1 MALARAKELV
11 SAAAP
16 AVLSSRAACRLFAFA
31 VLRAV
36 LPSSMTTKK
45 PTPHAPNCTR
55 TGTKTRFN
63 FGCNTDQSLTVN
75 LRSRREIGKLV
86 DVFCRMTFCNFW
98 MRILIYRH
106 DDQPGE
112 QSKTAKH
119 AQFEYRGTEA
129 SSKFVRL
136 LHALFQS
143 ISEDKKES
151 SELSLTAR
159 IEKWGLVQ
167 ERESN

>member
-1 MALARAKELV
+1 MALARANEFA

-63 FGCNTDQSLTVN
+63 FDCNIDQSLTVN
-75 LRSRREIGKLV
+75 VRSRRRIGKLV
-86 DVFCRMTFCNFW
+86 NVFCRITFCNFW

-106 DDQPGE
+106 DDQLEEP
-112 QSKTAKH
+112 SKTAKH
-119 AQFEYRGTEA
+119 AHFEYRGTEA
-129 SSKFVRL
+129 SSKFVRIFTFSKAYL
-136 LHALFQS
+136 RTKRKAL
-143 ISEDKKES
+143 
-151 SELSLTAR
+151 
-159 IEKWGLVQ
+159 
-167 ERESN
+167 N